1 LVREPVSEHRI
12 RPRGLLRVVGGLRFR
27 LILSYSLVT
36 LASLATVGIV
46 AAVTGSSQGIVQVD
60 QADVTTILQKDAAA
74 AASYLDPAVLQPDL
88 IRLGIMIPVMSDLS
102 LNPRE
107 RPLAAAVFSASGQLI
122 AADSCTRLEYSQA
135 NSAACALAAR
145 AVISTLMSS
154 SAARRAVLDA
164 ALGQANGQSISGTA
178 ARRGFFATPLGA
190 PGRQSVGV
198 LVVVFAG
205 AVPPPA
211 GQPFLWR
218 FFSLLRSSWPHNWV
232 PVLLFT
238 MLIGTVTGLL
248 LSHQLIRRLRAM
260 ASTVRVWSRGD
271 LATTVD
277 ASGADELGRLG
288 ADLNHMAEQIRNLLE
303 VRREV
308 AMQQERNRVRRDLH
322 DGVKQELFGIS
333 MQLATAKASLESG
346 NGNGN
351 VARHLEEAQRLGQRV
366 QRELTAIIEELGPS
380 GVRAEGLRAALAE
393 LTMRFERQS
402 GIRVAMEAPRQITLP
417 EASEGALFRVVQE
430 ALTNVGR
437 HSAASRVEISLV
449 VADGD
454 LRLTVADDGHGLPA
468 ELADSAGL
476 GLTTMR
482 ERVEALGGSFAVT
495 DTNPGTCVEIA
506 VPVLMTKD
514 PV

>member
-1 LVREPVSEHRI
+1 LVRERVSEHPI
-12 RPRGLLRVVGGLRFR
+12 RQRGLLRVVRGLRFR

-36 LASLATVGIV
+36 LASLATAGI
-46 AAVTGSSQGIVQVD
+46 AAAATGSSQDIVQVD
-60 QADVTTILQKDAAA
+60 QADVMTILQKDAAA
-74 AASYLDPAVLQPDL
+74 AASYLDTAAPQPDL

-102 LNPRE
+102 LNPRGH
-107 RPLAAAVFSASGQLI
+107 PLATAVFSASGQLI

-135 NSAACALAAR
+135 NSAACASAAR

-154 SAARRAVLDA
+154 PAARRAVLKA
-164 ALGQANGQSISGTA
+164 ALGQANGQSITGTA
-178 ARRGFFATPLGA
+178 ARRGFFATPLGP
-190 PGRQSVGV
+190 PGRQSEGV

-211 GQPFLWR
+211 GQPFLWG
-218 FFSLLRSSWPHNWV
+218 FFSLLRSSWPQNWV

-260 ASTVRVWSRGD
+260 ASTVQVWSRGD
-271 LATTVD
+271 LAATAD

-333 MQLATAKASLESG
+333 MQLATARASLESG
-346 NGNGN
+346 NGS

-380 GVRAEGLRAALAE
+380 GVRTEGLQAALAE
-393 LTMRFERQS
+393 LAMQFERQS
-402 GIRVAMEAPRQITLP
+402 GIRVVMEAPPQITLP
-417 EASEGALFRVVQE
+417 EACAGVLFRVVQE

-437 HSAASRVEISLV
+437 HSAASQVGISLV
-449 VADGD
+449 FTDGD

-482 ERVEALGGSFAVT
+482 ERVEALGGSFEVKDAS
-495 DTNPGTCVEIA
+495 PGTCVEVA
-506 VPVLMTKD
+506 VPVPMTKA
-514 PV
+514 PA

>member
-1 LVREPVSEHRI
+1 LVRERVSGHPTR
-12 RPRGLLRVVGGLRFR
+12 RRGLLRVVGGLRFR

-46 AAVTGSSQGIVQVD
+46 AAATGNSRGIVQVD
-60 QADVTTILQKDAAA
+60 QADVTAILQKDTAPAAP
-74 AASYLDPAVLQPDL
+74 YLDTGTPQPDL
-88 IRLGIMIPVMSDLS
+88 IRLGITIPVMSDLS
-102 LNPRE
+102 QNPRGH
-107 RPLAAAVFSASGQLI
+107 PLVAAVFSASGQLI
-122 AADSCTRLEYSQA
+122 AADGCTRQEYSQA
-135 NSAACALAAR
+135 NSAACASVAR
-145 AVISTLMSS
+145 PVISSLLSS
-154 SAARRAVLDA
+154 PAVRRAVLKA
-164 ALGQANGQSISGTA
+164 ALGQANGQSITGTA
-178 ARRGFFATPLGA
+178 ARHGFVAAPLGA
-190 PGRQSVGV
+190 VGGQSEGV
-198 LVVVFAG
+198 LVVVFEG
-205 AVPPPA
+205 AVPPRA
-211 GQPFLWR
+211 GQPFLGG
-218 FFSLLRSSWPHNWV
+218 FFSLLRASWPQNWV
-232 PVLLFT
+232 QVLLFT
-238 MLIGTVTGLL
+238 MLIGTGTGLL

-271 LATTVD
+271 LAAAAD
-277 ASGADELGRLG
+277 ASGEDELGRLG

-346 NGNGN
+346 NGS

-380 GVRAEGLRAALAE
+380 GVRTEGLPAALSE
-393 LTMRFERQS
+393 LTIQFERQS

-417 EASEGALFRVVQE
+417 EAYEGALFRVVQE

-437 HSAASRVEISLV
+437 HSAASQVAISLIFS
-449 VADGD
+449 DGD

-506 VPVLMTKD
+506 VPALMTKA
-514 PV
+514 PA